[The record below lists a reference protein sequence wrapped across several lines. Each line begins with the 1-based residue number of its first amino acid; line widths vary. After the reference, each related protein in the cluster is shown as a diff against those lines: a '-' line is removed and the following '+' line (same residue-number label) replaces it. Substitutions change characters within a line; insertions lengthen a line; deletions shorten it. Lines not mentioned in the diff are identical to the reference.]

1 MPFSKNLSQIRKEK
15 KLTQQEVARL
25 AGVGIAQ
32 VRRYEKGSSSPTLEA
47 IKKLSMSLG
56 ISADELIFDNNT
68 QIASGKILDKE
79 LLEQFEMISHMN
91 LHDIDAIKT
100 ILDGMIMKNKLK
112 SIMPSRD
119 KAWENEINTVINKF
133 CTSAKD
139 YSKEEVDDLINEAV
153 VAVRSDQSKT
163 GGQKVEV

>member
-1 MPFSKNLSQIRKEK
+1 MPFSKNLSRIRKKK

-25 AGVGIAQ
+25 AGVGVAQ

-100 ILDGMIMKNKLK
+100 VLDGMIVKNRLK

-119 KAWENEINTVINKF
+119 KAWEKEINTVIDKF
-133 CTSAKD
+133 RASAKD
-139 YSKEEVDDLINEAV
+139 CSKEEVDDLINEAV
-153 VAVRSDQSKT
+153 IAVRENQST
-163 GGQKVEV
+163 AGGQKVGV